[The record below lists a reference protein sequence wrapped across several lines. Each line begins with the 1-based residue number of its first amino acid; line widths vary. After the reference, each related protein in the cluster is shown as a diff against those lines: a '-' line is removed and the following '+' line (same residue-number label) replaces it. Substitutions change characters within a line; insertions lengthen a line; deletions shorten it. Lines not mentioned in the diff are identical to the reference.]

1 MQILSSNISRLY
13 RRIYIHQFLQQFF
26 FLEIL
31 EYLIEERIY
40 SDEVLLSVQYSVWQQ
55 YGDILA
61 RIFRSCNNSK
71 VSCFWLQWSWGVSQQ
86 AYWWTWAIRKA
97 LTGNRKCSAGGLN
110 AIRSEK
116 SSSSSHI
123 FRSWWEF
130 SFLDMLDGGVPL
142 QIRGFQTLLD

>member
-61 RIFRSCNNSK
+61 RSSDHAIIPKSL
-71 VSCFWLQWSWGVSQQ
+71 VSGFNGAEVF
-86 AYWWTWAIRKA
+86 
-97 LTGNRKCSAGGLN
+97 LN
-110 AIRSEK
+110 KPIGELGQYVR
-116 SSSSSHI
+116 
-123 FRSWWEF
+123 R
-130 SFLDMLDGGVPL
+130 
-142 QIRGFQTLLD
+142 